1 MTGWKD
7 GTVIVTVMFLDAVR
21 GTRTLG
27 KKTKKKRERKYI
39 QILLSLCPPPRARVT
54 SRIVRERS
62 LLPGPCRDRPRV
74 MSEPE
79 EKKKI

>member
-1 MTGWKD
+1 MEGRNGDRYRNVFRCGPWYQ
-7 GTVIVTVMFLDAVR
+7 DAWE
-21 GTRTLG
+21 
-27 KKTKKKRERKYI
+27 KNEKKKRERKYI